1 MKMIMIMMIMVMTLM
16 TMMIIMMI
24 TGECLPWPGLPVGGG
39 WLWLPVRTTTMSA
52 ALW

>member
-1 MKMIMIMMIMVMTLM
+1 MMMMMMIKVIIMIL
-16 TMMIIMMI
+16 IMMI